1 MPADAGITIH
11 ESRLLRTFGAPAIVA
26 SIRNPRYRAP
36 CSYRLARPI
45 PVNSLMQA
53 WLIHSCCPGLSFKIK
68 NDYNTSRISCNFFLL
83 FFIIFDI
90 FHEILNFCTIF
101 YTYHDFLDIIHKN
114 EYDNQCF

>member
-11 ESRLLRTFGAPAIVA
+11 ESRLLRSFGAPAIVA

-53 WLIHSCCPGLSFKIK
+53 WLIRGCRPGLS
-68 NDYNTSRISCNFFLL
+68 
-83 FFIIFDI
+83 
-90 FHEILNFCTIF
+90 
-101 YTYHDFLDIIHKN
+101 
-114 EYDNQCF
+114 